1 MVSLMTLGIDETDFS
16 SATVQA
22 TLLAITTR
30 MRRMDANNAGD
41 QGDLAMDYSQL
52 ALYAD
57 RLASLLA
64 HPTGVLKHS

>member
-30 MRRMDANNAGD
+30 MNRMDSNTPDDSGE
-41 QGDLAMDYSQL
+41 LAMDYSQL

-57 RLASLLA
+57 RLTNLLASPSLLKR
-64 HPTGVLKHS
+64 P

>member
-22 TLLAITTR
+22 TLLAIKTR
-30 MRRMDANNAGD
+30 MNRMDSNNAAEIGD
-41 QGDLAMDYSQL
+41 QAMDYSQL

-57 RLASLLA
+57 RLTRLLA
-64 HPTGVLKHS
+64 SPVGEAHHG

>member
-30 MRRMDANNAGD
+30 MSRMDGNNAGEN
-41 QGDLAMDYSQL
+41 GELAMDYSQL

-57 RLASLLA
+57 RLSSLLA
-64 HPTGVLKHS
+64 NPAGVLKHG

>member
-30 MRRMDANNAGD
+30 MNRMDGGIAGD
-41 QGDLAMDYSQL
+41 SGELAMDYSQL

-57 RLASLLA
+57 RLTSLLA
-64 HPTGVLKHS
+64 SPAALVKGS

>member
-16 SATVQA
+16 SANVQA

-30 MRRMDANNAGD
+30 MNRMDGSNASDSGE
-41 QGDLAMDYSQL
+41 LAMDYSQL

-57 RLASLLA
+57 RLTSLLA
-64 HPTGVLKHS
+64 SHPGLLKSS